1 MPSLINFDAFRL
13 RWLSKS
19 TTKPPNE
26 DDSDPS
32 LEGVQ
37 RRVNF
42 HIGTPKKTRQ
52 HPDRPRNV
60 QKSLP
65 QIPAVSV
72 SKPLHNEVVNE
83 KSSIL
88 EQSVETTE
96 KLVGLLRSNTNA
108 NIHKPSPPT
117 TKPPPDMKPSL
128 IRRMTSKLRITV
140 PASSHLES
148 SPPCPTHK
156 PADVKHSSRPPRS
169 PHATLHHSPTLP
181 NSFASRENR
190 EAALRERGLRPPM
203 KDLSEQERE
212 ADKRLAPIPA
222 PDKGQDGYSAAAKIK
237 EEWMSINRS
246 YEMRTSDS
254 VYPRQ
259 LPSLSALASGVS
271 LLSHSAS
278 SLPRSSTCDSDCSR
292 AELNAE
298 MPFGAR
304 SSTSGSVPPLSPTSH
319 LEVLEEEPTE
329 HVLSTPPPPHHVQP
343 PIIISTPVENSFA
356 PDHAVLVESPIS
368 CTFSTYLAPP
378 GSPSQ
383 PHISAPVIP
392 DKANLCSP
400 SPAPASRRRTTDPNI
415 RRRSSVGT
423 HSSRL
428 GTNSLTNLRCSLT
441 GSLRYSG
448 SSADLSSNSSQPSS
462 PRVAIMPTMHD
473 RGSILLETKSIQD
486 PESRRLS
493 ELAFLD

>member
-1 MPSLINFDAFRL
+1 MPSLINFRL

-19 TTKPPNE
+19 TTKPSSE

-32 LEGVQ
+32 PEGVE

-52 HPDRPRNV
+52 PRNV

-65 QIPAVSV
+65 RIPAVSV
-72 SKPLHNEVVNE
+72 SEPFHDEVVNE
-83 KSSIL
+83 KSSVL

-96 KLVGLLRSNTNA
+96 KLVGFLRSNTNT
-108 NIHKPSPPT
+108 NIHEPSPPT

-140 PASSHLES
+140 PASSQLES

-169 PHATLHHSPTLP
+169 PRATLHHSPTLP

-212 ADKRLAPIPA
+212 ADKRLAPMPA
-222 PDKGQDGYSAAAKIK
+222 PDKDQDGYSAAAKIK

-246 YEMRTSDS
+246 YEMRASDS

-259 LPSLSALASGVS
+259 LPSLSALASGAS
-271 LLSHSAS
+271 LLSYSAS
-278 SLPRSSTCDSDCSR
+278 SLPRSSTCDSDCTR

-298 MPFGAR
+298 MPFGTR
-304 SSTSGSVPPLSPTSH
+304 SSTSSSVPPLSPTSH

-329 HVLSTPPPPHHVQP
+329 HMLSIPPLHHVQP
-343 PIIISTPVENSFA
+343 PIIISTPVENSFP

-383 PHISAPVIP
+383 PHTSAPVIP
-392 DKANLCSP
+392 DKANSCSP
-400 SPAPASRRRTTDPNI
+400 SPAPTSRRRTTDPNI

-428 GTNSLTNLRCSLT
+428 GANSFTNLRCSLA